1 MLERS
6 VKILTRFTNAVRVPK
21 AFYTVLSDSVVD
33 WEICIQTFVL
43 HATAEATSR
52 PSETL
57 YSASASASSYRNTKI
72 MRTEST
78 MQHSP

>member
-1 MLERS
+1 M
-6 VKILTRFTNAVRVPK
+6 KILTRFTNAVRVPK
-21 AFYTVLSDSVVD
+21 AFYTVLSDNVVD
-33 WEICIQTFVL
+33 WEICIQT
-43 HATAEATSR
+43 
-52 PSETL
+52 SETL